1 MSSNHNRNQAPTP
14 RPEQKA
20 TISSDRT
27 MDEILPDWDV
37 TRPTEIVVIQ
47 DSCETVAGSTSE
59 IEVTATSQ
67 QHEKEKALLREW
79 EEWQDVISPEHL
91 EAAGQIF
98 AREPNAFL
106 TFLARYYFEEL
117 PDDLEQD
124 FDSVYVGSY
133 DTPEDWAAES
143 FQILGWSEALEQVQH
158 AAAIP
163 EGILHLDTD
172 AFLDW
177 AQNSMG
183 FEISAG
189 RDQVH
194 IFHP

>member
-1 MSSNHNRNQAPTP
+1 MSSSHNRNQAPTP

-27 MDEILPDWDV
+27 MVEILPDWDV

-47 DSCETVAGSTSE
+47 DSCETVAGSTLE
-59 IEVTATSQ
+59 IEVTVTSQ
-67 QHEKEKALLREW
+67 QHEKEKTLLREW
-79 EEWQDVISPEHL
+79 EEWQEVISPEHL

-143 FQILGWSEALEQVQH
+143 FQILGWSEALEQVQES
-158 AAAIP
+158 AAIP
-163 EGILHLDTD
+163 EGILHLETD
-172 AFLDW
+172 AFLD
-177 AQNSMG
+177 
-183 FEISAG
+183 
-189 RDQVH
+189 
-194 IFHP
+194 

>member
-1 MSSNHNRNQAPTP
+1 M
-14 RPEQKA
+14 
-20 TISSDRT
+20 
-27 MDEILPDWDV
+27 
-37 TRPTEIVVIQ
+37 
-47 DSCETVAGSTSE
+47 
-59 IEVTATSQ
+59 
-67 QHEKEKALLREW
+67 
-79 EEWQDVISPEHL
+79 
-91 EAAGQIF
+91 
-98 AREPNAFL
+98 
-106 TFLARYYFEEL
+106 
-117 PDDLEQD
+117 EQD